1 MGGSFL
7 SPDKRD
13 CLLIPSQLSAVLK
26 QVVACFRT
34 CLTKNGS
41 QRGRAPAGQRPQ
53 PPSGG
58 AWPRPA
64 TQHRPPPLAGAPSGG
79 PGAGSRPT
87 ANGIL
92 VGNLRWPHPCEAIS
106 FPPSLSP
113 AYSSAAVGVS
123 SRLPLHAALLG
134 SWITAG
140 AWSLTGCR
148 LLAFIFSTRTSRLAR
163 LLFRRP
169 TR

>member
-64 TQHRPPPLAGAPSGG
+64 TQHRPPPLAGAPSGD

-87 ANGIL
+87 AYWWGISDGHIH
-92 VGNLRWPHPCEAIS
+92 VRPSVFLRAFLRLTPPQPSVSLPDSLFMQPCLA
-106 FPPSLSP
+106 
-113 AYSSAAVGVS
+113 
-123 SRLPLHAALLG
+123 HG
-134 SWITAG
+134 SQQG
-140 AWSLTGCR
+140 PG
-148 LLAFIFSTRTSRLAR
+148 
-163 LLFRRP
+163 P
-169 TR
+169 

>member
-87 ANGIL
+87 AYWWGR
-92 VGNLRWPHPCEAIS
+92 NLRWPHSCEAIS

>member
-7 SPDKRD
+7 SPEKRG
-13 CLLIPSQLSAVLK
+13 CYLIPIELSAVLR
-26 QVVACFRT
+26 QVGVACFRT

-58 AWPRPA
+58 APWPRPA

-87 ANGIL
+87 AYWW
-92 VGNLRWPHPCEAIS
+92 VDLRWPHEAVSFSLES
-106 FPPSLSP
+106 FPGLLLRSRRCPLGDTDCERAAMSFAQSP
-113 AYSSAAVGVS
+113 
-123 SRLPLHAALLG
+123 R
-134 SWITAG
+134 
-140 AWSLTGCR
+140 GCSIKPVNAC
-148 LLAFIFSTRTSRLAR
+148 LYLQHFEN
-163 LLFRRP
+163 
-169 TR
+169 

>member
-64 TQHRPPPLAGAPSGG
+64 TQHRPPPLAGAPLVAPVRES
-79 PGAGSRPT
+79 

-92 VGNLRWPHPCEAIS
+92 VNLVALEPAVFTNAKLTAHCALGAGTPPALTFMKPDWLMINSAPWVPNGTQGSGIHFQHPDQ
-106 FPPSLSP
+106 P
-113 AYSSAAVGVS
+113 
-123 SRLPLHAALLG
+123 LP
-134 SWITAG
+134 
-140 AWSLTGCR
+140 
-148 LLAFIFSTRTSRLAR
+148 R